1 MTRVQT
7 GGTVIL
13 LTTLALTCAALA
25 GEKTAWRLFVSDHS
39 ESIVNVIDLLKHE
52 KIEAFA
58 TKAPARLYRSKTG
71 RTVLAVQRGADLVT
85 AIDSGISFE
94 DHGDHGDLKVKP
106 PRLLGVEIAGKQ
118 PSHVVEHGGEIAIFF
133 DGEGR
138 ARIAS
143 ERTIQESKP
152 VLRKTAPGLPHHGV
166 AVTNDRYT
174 LISEPNAQ
182 NSGELPIGISIVD
195 KSGAQIGGVH
205 SCPDLHGEATSGNI
219 LAFSCASGLLVVS
232 MDVST
237 PQIKHLPYAA
247 ALPSGKTTTMLGGR
261 GLQYFL
267 GNYGSDKVVLIDPA
281 EAESF
286 RLVTL
291 PMRRVDFAVDPV
303 RAKFAYVFTEDG
315 RLHRLDVI
323 AGEIDG
329 SLRVTEPYSMDGHW
343 NDPRPRLAVAGDK
356 IVVTDPSRGVVSL
369 VDATSLTKTGEIA
382 LGGRPFNIVAVG
394 GSGQTHDD
402 E

>member
-1 MTRVQT
+1 MARVQT
-7 GGTVIL
+7 GGTVVL

-39 ESIVNVIDLLKHE
+39 ESIVNVIDLLRQE

-71 RTVLAVQRGADLVT
+71 RTVLAVQRAADLVT

-106 PRLLGVEIAGKQ
+106 PRLLGFEIAGKQ

-143 ERTIQESKP
+143 ERMIQESKP
-152 VLRKTAPGLPHHGV
+152 VLRETAPGVPHHGV
-166 AVTNDRYT
+166 AVANDRYT
-174 LISEPNAQ
+174 LISQPNAQ
-182 NSGELPIGISIVD
+182 NSDELPIGIKIVD

-281 EAESF
+281 EAEPF

-303 RAKFAYVFTEDG
+303 RARFAYVFTEDG
-315 RLHRLDVI
+315 RLRRLDVI

-356 IVVTDPSRGVVSL
+356 IAVTDPARGVISL
-369 VDATSLTKTGEIA
+369 VDATSLTKISEIA
-382 LGGRPFNIVAVG
+382 LGGRPFNIIAVG
-394 GSGQTHDD
+394 GSGQSHDD

>member
-1 MTRVQT
+1 MTRVQS
-7 GGTVIL
+7 GTIVVL
-13 LTTLALTCAALA
+13 LATIALNCGALA
-25 GEKTAWRLFVSDHS
+25 AEKTAWRLFVSDHS
-39 ESIVNVIDLLKHE
+39 EPIVHVVDLPKQE
-52 KIEAFA
+52 KIETFA

-94 DHGDHGDLKVKP
+94 DHGDHGDIKVKA

-118 PSHVVEHGGEIAIFF
+118 PSHVVEYGGEIAIFF

-143 ERTIQESKP
+143 ERMIQESKS
-152 VLRKTAPGLPHHGV
+152 VLRETAPGMPHHGV
-166 AVTNDRYT
+166 AVANDRYT
-174 LISEPNAQ
+174 LISEPNVK
-182 NSGELPIGISIVD
+182 NSDELPIGIKIVD

-219 LAFSCASGLLVVS
+219 LVFSCATGLLVAS
-232 MDVST
+232 MDGSA
-237 PQIKHLPYAA
+237 PQVKHIPYAA
-247 ALPSGKTTTMLGGR
+247 ALPSGKTTIMLGGR

-267 GNYGSDKVVLIDPA
+267 GNYGSDKVVLIDPT
-281 EAESF
+281 EAEPF

-303 RAKFAYVFTEDG
+303 RARFAYVFTEDG
-315 RLHRLDVI
+315 RLRRLDVI

-356 IVVTDPSRGVVSL
+356 IAVTDPARGVISL
-369 VDATSLTKTGEIA
+369 VDATSLTKISEIA
-382 LGGRPFNIVAVG
+382 LGGRPFNIIAVG
-394 GSGQTHDD
+394 GSGQSHDD